1 MDPAYFLEGATSL
14 TNNVTEG
21 WHKQILK
28 ANNEEESLWAGN
40 MMWTIMWP
48 AENTL
53 QTIQQSNREVVLGSR
68 KSSNSFIACDIY
80 QN

>member
-28 ANNEEESLWAGN
+28 ANNEEESLWPGN
-40 MMWTIMWP
+40 MMWNIMWP

-53 QTIQQSNREVVLGSR
+53 QTIQQAASHQIPLSR
-68 KSSNSFIACDIY
+68 VIFIKTK
-80 QN
+80 